1 VALGQSWLVRF
12 LFCLDGIFKI
22 FSLAIHDLTEYYSD
36 MSAKDRIQD
45 PIDLEI
51 LRLLQTDGRI
61 SNAELARAVGLAPS
75 AVLERVRKLEA
86 RGTILGYSAQL
97 DPRPF
102 GLGLVAFV
110 FVRAEEPIGAMDA
123 GKRLAEIPGVLE
135 VHHIAGEDCYLVK
148 VRAEDPEA
156 LGVLLRARFG
166 AIPGLRSTRTTIV
179 LSTLKES
186 SEIPVPQPA
195 PSPGAAS

>member
-1 VALGQSWLVRF
+1 MSSIDRALDPTD
-12 LFCLDGIFKI
+12 LD
-22 FSLAIHDLTEYYSD
+22 
-36 MSAKDRIQD
+36 
-45 PIDLEI
+45 I
-51 LRLLQTDGRI
+51 LRLLQADGRI
-61 SNAELARAVGLAPS
+61 SNAEIARVVGLAPS

-86 RGTILGYSAQL
+86 RGTIRGYAAQL

-123 GKRLAEIPGVLE
+123 GQRLAEYPEVQE

-156 LGVLLRARFG
+156 LGVLLRERFG
-166 AIPGLRSTRTTIV
+166 AVPGLRSTRTTIV
-179 LSTLKES
+179 LSTLKDTAA
-186 SEIPVPQPA
+186 IAVPQPTPHA
-195 PSPGAAS
+195 GAEK